1 MKWIKPADVKNTA
14 DTWVSGIKFG
24 RETYQFL
31 VAKPHDQ
38 VSYALKLINIDAE
51 TKTSLHSSS
60 IDMLAVANGKPFEY
74 LPFWIYG

>member
-1 MKWIKPADVKNTA
+1 MVAPALNGRVGSDAEYHGVLS

-31 VAKPHDQ
+31 VAKPHAQ

-51 TKTSLHSSS
+51 TKTLLHSPS
-60 IDMLAVANGKPFEY
+60 IDMLAVANGKAF
-74 LPFWIYG
+74 